1 MKYHILVVDDEKP
14 ARTKT
19 IRFIKELC
27 PDSVITQAQN
37 GTEALAIINEHTF
50 DLVFLDIQMPGMT
63 GFDVIHRLSP
73 DHMPPVIFITAYD
86 DYAIKAFDVH
96 AVDYL
101 LKPFD
106 FDRFKIAFER
116 VVKMT
121 TQSDDIK
128 KKIDLLLK
136 QANKKE
142 PYLDRI
148 TIKKDERIFFVNSTD
163 INYIKAQGK
172 YIEIHAGKANHLLR
186 KTLQSTLKRLDPD
199 RFFRIHRSHVV
210 NIDYIQELQTWFHGD
225 YNVILKDG
233 TELRLSRRYSKTL
246 LSRLE

>member
-1 MKYHILVVDDEKP
+1 MRYHILVVDDEKP

-27 PDSVITQAQN
+27 PDSVVTQAQD
-37 GTEALAIINEHTF
+37 GIEALAIINDHTF
-50 DLVFLDIQMPGMT
+50 DIVFLDIQMPGLT
-63 GFDVIHRLSP
+63 GFDVIKQLSP
-73 DHMPPVIFITAYD
+73 YDIPPVVFITAYD
-86 DYAIKAFDVH
+86 EYAIKAFDVH

-116 VVKMT
+116 VVKMA

-136 QANKKE
+136 HANKKE

-148 TIKKDERIFFVNSTD
+148 TIKKDERIFFVNTND
-163 INYIKAQGK
+163 INHIKAQGR
-172 YIEIHAGKANHLLR
+172 YIEIHVGKANHLLR

-199 RFFRIHRSHVV
+199 RFFRIHKSHVV
-210 NIDYIQELQTWFHGD
+210 NIDHIRELQTCFHGD

-233 TELRLSRRYSKTL
+233 TELRLSRRYSKAL